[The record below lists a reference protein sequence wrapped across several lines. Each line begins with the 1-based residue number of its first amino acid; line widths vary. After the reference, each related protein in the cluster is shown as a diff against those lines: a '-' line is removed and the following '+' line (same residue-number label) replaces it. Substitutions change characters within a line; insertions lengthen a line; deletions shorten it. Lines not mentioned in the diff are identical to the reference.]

1 LQCNQDRI
9 RKNSRTYLF
18 NSDDVALG
26 VLNPI
31 PGCSL
36 SALTH
41 FCFSFIVSRRLVH
54 YVSLERRG
62 SAPFASHAISLS
74 RFAFTMSPVPFLSF
88 DDARHRPLGCP
99 VWWSLQTAFL
109 IVLFH
114 RNSRCCKCS
123 IVSLWL
129 LKVAIVG
136 LREKPSLP
144 LRSLRP
150 LREAKFVVKLASD
163 EAHQNRF
170 RRNKPARDRTAL
182 DWALAHAVECGG
194 WCPKGRKAEDGR
206 IDPKCPLR

>member
-1 LQCNQDRI
+1 
-9 RKNSRTYLF
+9 
-18 NSDDVALG
+18 
-26 VLNPI
+26 
-31 PGCSL
+31 
-36 SALTH
+36 
-41 FCFSFIVSRRLVH
+41 
-54 YVSLERRG
+54 
-62 SAPFASHAISLS
+62 
-74 RFAFTMSPVPFLSF
+74 
-88 DDARHRPLGCP
+88 
-99 VWWSLQTAFL
+99 
-109 IVLFH
+109 
-114 RNSRCCKCS
+114 
-123 IVSLWL
+123 VSLWL

-206 IDPKCPLR
+206 IDPKYPLRETRSAAYIQRTEWNVRDSDATVLFLD